1 MNGDFVIELGDTL
14 TKDHFRLWRIL
25 RKSLKYSKKILKIV
39 QILWIRTEKKQK
51 HLLNQSK

>member
-25 RKSLKYSKKILKIV
+25 RKSLKYSKKNFKNRTNIV
-39 QILWIRTEKKQK
+39 DKNRKKTK
-51 HLLNQSK
+51 ALA